1 MSVLSS
7 DRSQITMSFA
17 NTGHQPT
24 TPITVTQRSL
34 SQKPFR
40 FLDLPLEIQRNIL
53 EKVYEGRYV
62 LKAQP
67 AVLDGISWS
76 GGPPLAPLRTCR
88 HIYCE
93 GLPLYRKACHHLD
106 VSDVD
111 DDRIDASMNKKD
123 RSWILLAVREI
134 TMFHAH
140 YWQTRSVVQRMP
152 FTNLQTIRLITA
164 DSIGMRCRHGIDTC
178 QYAEEV
184 LNDSYFLSNAGR
196 FTKACMTSSV
206 PPSFRNLVKQATFI
220 GYVGVVEDR
229 TRRWGEFKAVSS
241 GTGPYRCLEIN
252 IVDYSV
258 FLSRSLSAETTPS
271 APMSTAG
278 RKRIPYH
285 LMSSCDGIFEQL

>member
-1 MSVLSS
+1 
-7 DRSQITMSFA
+7 MSFA

-53 EKVYEGRYV
+53 EKVYEGSYV

-111 DDRIDASMNKKD
+111 DYRMDLSMNKKD
-123 RSWILLAVREI
+123 RSWILSAVREI
-134 TMFHAH
+134 TMFHMPH
-140 YWQTRSVVQRMP
+140 WGTRSIVEPMS

-164 DSIGMRCRHGIDTC
+164 DSIGMDTC

-196 FTKACMTSSV
+196 LTKACMASSV
-206 PPSFRNLVKQATFI
+206 LLSFRNLVKQATFI

-241 GTGPYRCLEIN
+241 GTGPCRCLEIN
-252 IVDYSV
+252 IVDDSV
-258 FLSRSLSAETTPS
+258 SLSRSLSAETTSS

-285 LMSSCDGIFEQL
+285 LMSSCDRIFEQL